1 MKTLILTLIVVAL
14 FSVNSFSQIP
24 NESTV
29 TEINLVED
37 PKGSLTLVYESY
49 NYQLEVLEAK
59 RDIKLWDNA
68 TFDKKKALIPKGG
81 TLKFTLMEKKEEYA
95 NPGNLKLVI
104 RSADGTTLHSGMI
117 SKKTPEK
124 KNGFWTQIKWVKL
137 KEVVLPELVT
147 VVTAHSVSKRNYK
160 WEIQV
165 K

>member
-1 MKTLILTLIVVAL
+1 MKTLILTLLVIGL
-14 FSVNSFSQIP
+14 FSTNSFSQIS
-24 NESTV
+24 NESIV

-49 NYQLEVLEAK
+49 KYQLEVLEAK
-59 RDIKLWDNA
+59 RDIKLWDDV

-81 TLKFTLMEKKEEYA
+81 TLKFTLMEKKQEFA

-104 RSADGTTLHSGMI
+104 RAMDGTTLHSGMI
-117 SKKTPEK
+117 AKKTPEK
-124 KNGFWTQIKWVKL
+124 KSGFWTQVKWVKL
-137 KEVVLPELVT
+137 KEFELPELVS